1 MEVQVGKNL
10 IRVDGPAN
18 NVGAGGVLVHREVL
32 AVGDSVFFFSSRRR
46 HTRCSRDWSS
56 DVCSSDLGGCNDESE
71 RYHQARAHWG
81 SCGWR
86 IVVLLRCNIAL
97 YLDTVPIRRGQAGNG
112 RILASRWLPSV
123 LDLEGA
129 AENPDDLSF
138 RVKSEILSATM
149 TML

>member
-1 MEVQVGKNL
+1 L
-10 IRVDGPAN
+10 C
-18 NVGAGGVLVHREVL
+18 
-32 AVGDSVFFFSSRRR
+32 SSRLRSS
-46 HTRCSRDWSS
+46 SRL
-56 DVCSSDLGGCNDESE
+56 VGGFYCELE
-71 RYHQARAHWG
+71 RFHQARGEWG
-81 SCGWR
+81 AFWLA
-86 IVVLLRCNIAL
+86 IVCFLPFYIAL